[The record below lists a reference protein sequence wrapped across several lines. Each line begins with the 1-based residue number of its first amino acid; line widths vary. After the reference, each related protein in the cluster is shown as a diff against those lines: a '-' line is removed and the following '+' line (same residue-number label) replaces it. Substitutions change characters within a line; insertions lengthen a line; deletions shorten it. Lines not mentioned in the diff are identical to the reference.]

1 MCTYSIPIKEKNGRI
16 VGALFAD
23 VSMEDATIMMSKM
36 NMGIRKGGIITL
48 FIQIISLLLM
58 AFIVWRAIVASR
70 NYKERYID
78 PEKTQLIEK
87 MEKMRVVNN
96 RLTKRNQE
104 LAQKVSD
111 LQSQLNSPSRQAN
124 DQHWFG

>member
-1 MCTYSIPIKEKNGRI
+1 
-16 VGALFAD
+16 
-23 VSMEDATIMMSKM
+23 
-36 NMGIRKGGIITL
+36 
-48 FIQIISLLLM
+48 
-58 AFIVWRAIVASR
+58 
-70 NYKERYID
+70 
-78 PEKTQLIEK
+78 